1 MSNYK
6 QGDLKMKTYKVI
18 NASNI
23 ELFESEIES
32 VFPTKDGLQ
41 AIAIPNLPILRD
53 YNGEIFN
60 IILDIDTI
68 KLIYKELKK
77 KYNDIWMTRIDRG
90 SIPKCSIV
98 SNTNYTL
105 EMRIE
110 LEDITISMRDQKIDE
125 ILK

>member
-60 IILDIDTI
+60 IILI
-68 KLIYKELKK
+68 LI
-77 KYNDIWMTRIDRG
+77 R
-90 SIPKCSIV
+90 
-98 SNTNYTL
+98 
-105 EMRIE
+105 
-110 LEDITISMRDQKIDE
+110 
-125 ILK
+125 